1 MTLRGKVARVGAI
14 LLLGLVAVLYRNSNE
29 GNPNSVKDEQDKTN
43 QSSRSCSEETDWS
56 AISADKMTTEQ
67 MFQYLHWTNEKTCD
81 FVQDF
86 GGAVFTFQ
94 YKSIDGQ
101 KAVCMDPDVKPK
113 STDCLVYSFGINNEW
128 SFDKLFESF
137 GCQVFAFDPS
147 MAMNDSD
154 YSPNIHFFKM
164 GLSHEDSDPAPGG
177 WKMRT
182 LNSIYKL
189 LEPKHGDRVIDYLKI
204 DVEGSEWKS
213 VEQMLRTNIF
223 DKVKQLG
230 MEIHFNTRTKDEFQ
244 KGIRILK
251 SLEDYGM
258 VRYSSRVNVYMN
270 ATIDFLG
277 RADYLGYEIAW
288 FNKKFKSVPV
298 KQ

>member
-1 MTLRGKVARVGAI
+1 MLTRRNVAVSAI
-14 LLLGLVAVLYRNSNE
+14 LLMSLFAVFSRNSLE
-29 GNPNSVKDEQDKTN
+29 QHQDSVNYVQDETVRTT
-43 QSSRSCSEETDWS
+43 QSSRSCSEDTDWS
-56 AISADKMTTEQ
+56 AISADQMSPEQ
-67 MFQYLHWTNEKTCD
+67 MFQYLHWTNRKACD

-86 GGAVFTFQ
+86 GGAVFTYL

-101 KAVCMDPDVKPK
+101 KAVCMDPDVKP
-113 STDCLVYSFGINNEW
+113 SANCLVYSFGINNEW
-128 SFDKLFESF
+128 SFDKMLEAL
-137 GCQVFAFDPS
+137 GCKIFAFDPS
-147 MAMNDSD
+147 MARNDSD
-154 YSPNIHFFKM
+154 YTPNIHFFKM
-164 GLSHEDSDPAPGG
+164 GLSHEDSDSGPGG

-182 LNSIYKL
+182 LNSIYKM

-213 VEQMLRTNIF
+213 VEQMLKTNIF

-258 VRYSSRVNVYMN
+258 VRYSSRVNIFMKARVKL
-270 ATIDFLG
+270 LG
-277 RADYLGYEIAW
+277 RNDNIAYEITW
-288 FNKKFKSVPV
+288 FNQKFKKPV
-298 KQ
+298 S